1 MNFTIRL
8 AEKKDMQSVIDLITE
23 LAVFEK
29 EPNAVEITE
38 ADLVRDG
45 FSGKPMFQVFVAE
58 QDNKI
63 IGIAITMAFVLSVIR
78 ELYIKL
84 D

>member
-29 EPNAVEITE
+29 EPDAVEITV

-45 FSGKPMFQVFVAE
+45 FSGKPMFYAACENSVFC
-58 QDNKI
+58 
-63 IGIAITMAFVLSVIR
+63 MVLTR
-78 ELYIKL
+78 HNHALATWF
-84 D
+84 